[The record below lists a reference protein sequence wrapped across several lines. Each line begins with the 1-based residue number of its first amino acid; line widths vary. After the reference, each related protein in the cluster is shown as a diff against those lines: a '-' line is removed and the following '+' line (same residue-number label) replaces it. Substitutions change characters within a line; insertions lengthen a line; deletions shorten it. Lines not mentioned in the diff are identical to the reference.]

1 MSRTLSGQVCRG
13 RTVVHRKGFQYAT
26 FSYSRH
32 VSVYQS
38 QRNVGGR
45 HSVACCSTQPDTLS
59 DQQQQQQH
67 NVGSATTT
75 TTTEFEELHGD
86 SFWNVLGEQPK
97 NQLNVVICYTSK
109 CMPCKQ
115 VKPIMAAWEQEL
127 VHEQGKHVK
136 MFQFALTMPNKDCAL
151 AMDVR
156 SSPTFLVLRDGEIVH
171 RGKGKAAVDD
181 LKDYIFEN
189 A

>member
-1 MSRTLSGQVCRG
+1 MSRVLGQVCRG
-13 RTVVHRKGFQYAT
+13 TTVLHRKGFQHAT
-26 FSYSRH
+26 FSYTRY
-32 VSVYQS
+32 VSVYQLE
-38 QRNVGGR
+38 RNVGGR
-45 HSVACCSTQPDTLS
+45 HRWTCCSTQPDTLS
-59 DQQQQQQH
+59 DQQQQDA
-67 NVGSATTT
+67 VVA
-75 TTTEFEELHGD
+75 TEFEELHGD
-86 SFWNVLGEQPK
+86 SFWNVLGEQPN

-115 VKPIMAAWEQEL
+115 VKPIMAEWEKEL

-181 LKDYIFEN
+181 LKAYIFEN